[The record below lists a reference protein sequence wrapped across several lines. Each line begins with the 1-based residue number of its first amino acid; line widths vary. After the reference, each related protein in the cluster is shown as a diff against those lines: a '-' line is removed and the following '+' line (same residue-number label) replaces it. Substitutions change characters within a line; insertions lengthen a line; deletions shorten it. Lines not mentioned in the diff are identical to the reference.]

1 MKTINKL
8 VSALLLF
15 VVSFA
20 YAEENN
26 GIPPAPAPDA
36 VAKAGSGGGGS
47 GAPTS
52 PIDMYVYL
60 LVVVAIVFITFY
72 TKKYKT
78 IKA

>member
-26 GIPPAPAPDA
+26 TIPPTPDA
-36 VAKAGSGGGGS
+36 VGKAGSGGGGS

-60 LVVVAIVFITFY
+60 LAVVAIVFIAFY
-72 TKKYKT
+72 TKKYKS

>member
-1 MKTINKL
+1 MKAINKL

-20 YAEENN
+20 YAEE
-26 GIPPAPAPDA
+26 IPPAPTSTAR
-36 VAKAGSGGGGS
+36 GGIGGVGP
-47 GAPTS
+47 GAPAS

-60 LVVVAIVFITFY
+60 LAAVAIVFIAFY
-72 TKKYKT
+72 TKKYKS

>member
-15 VVSFA
+15 VISFA
-20 YAEENN
+20 YAETNN
-26 GIPPAPAPDA
+26 AIPPAPESAA
-36 VAKAGSGGGGS
+36 RGGIGGGGP
-47 GAPTS
+47 GAPAS

-60 LVVVAIVFITFY
+60 LAVVAVVFIAFY
-72 TKKYKT
+72 TKKYKS